1 MTIIV
6 ATEDRIVADG
16 AEWQGDVC
24 VDFKRKKVYQTTF
37 KDWTVYI
44 AGAGDVAEITHRRRL
59 LMTALSDAN
68 VNPMDFTL
76 GTDPAHWRMSG
87 ESASMLVVFTRGGE
101 QTYAYQIFEV
111 PVPIPCALP
120 TMIGHPDLVSA
131 VYGGLDAGAPV
142 RDAIHNALNRT
153 GLSGA
158 TIHIDEIMFKQK

>member
-44 AGAGDVAEITHRRRL
+44 AGAGEVAAITHRRRL
-59 LMTALSDAN
+59 IMSALSDAN
-68 VNPMDFTL
+68 LDPTDFTL
-76 GTDPAHWRMSG
+76 GTDPAQWKMSG
-87 ESASMLVVFTRGGE
+87 ETASMLVVFTRPGVAPR
-101 QTYAYQIFEV
+101 AYQIFEV

-120 TMIGHPDLVSA
+120 TMIGHPDLVSM
-131 VYGGLDAGAPV
+131 VYGGIDAGASV
-142 RDAIHNALNRT
+142 RDAVYNALNRT

-158 TIHIDEIMFKQK
+158 TICISELVYTK